1 MSRIQD
7 PKITGTPI
15 CSLSGQSC
23 RHFGHAYQFVRKEFS
38 VLKTH
43 KTESAVFREDLGEF
57 CNAEGMFTAAMPHG
71 CPNVT
76 GYDYLAARA
85 DEHGSTRT
93 GKTRAPPKPP
103 APYACVPSSRE
114 RVPVRDSQ
122 QTKLTEVIGY
132 G

>member
-1 MSRIQD
+1 MSRIRV
-7 PKITGTPI
+7 PETTGTLI
-15 CSLSGQSC
+15 CSLTGQEC
-23 RHFGHAYQFVRKEFS
+23 RHFGHEYQFVRKEFS

-57 CNAEGMFTAAMPHG
+57 CNSEGMFTVLMLHG
-71 CPNVT
+71 CSLVT
-76 GYDYLAARA
+76 GWDYLAARA
-85 DEHGSTRT
+85 DEHGSART
-93 GKTRAPPKPP
+93 GKIRAPPRSP
-103 APYACVPSSRE
+103 APCACAPLSRG